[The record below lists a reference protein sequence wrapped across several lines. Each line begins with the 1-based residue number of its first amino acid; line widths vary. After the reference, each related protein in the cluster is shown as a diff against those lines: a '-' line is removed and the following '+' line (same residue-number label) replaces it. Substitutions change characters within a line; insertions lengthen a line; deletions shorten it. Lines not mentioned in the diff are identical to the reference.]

1 MIFSA
6 RYFCCILVILSI
18 QNSMFAQGISAKDK
32 LQLDSI
38 DKVASRAFSLC
49 QKSKYGEA
57 VKMAKEVLE
66 YAKSKNN
73 DSLKGRAYSILGWSY
88 PMLGEHAKG
97 LNYLL
102 MTKDIYVKLKDTTRL
117 IFADNDL
124 GIYYRD
130 LDSMRVSNTYF
141 EKAMHLAK
149 NYKNNAMRLYPAYNL
164 GLNFL
169 EFEKD
174 NERAVEY
181 LELAASLVKTSKCA
195 KNNRIV
201 ADIYEALGYVYYKLK
216 RKGDSKAYYEK
227 CLEYSKKHGYLEVI
241 SMVYW
246 SKSELYK
253 EEGEYEKANE
263 MLYKYMDVNDSII
276 KVTNYEKV
284 KEVEAEYFIKE
295 NKSKLEFIKNEKKMQ
310 EVAIKKSKGYNF
322 ILIAL
327 SLVLF
332 LNMCWIFK
340 KNKALRSARDKAESL
355 SRVKSEFYSEI
366 SHELR
371 TPLYAVIELSS
382 LLLRENISVKHKEY
396 LESLKFSGN
405 HLMSL
410 INNVLQLNKVESG
423 TMKVQRLEFDLK
435 NLISNIIDS
444 LEYALRD
451 SNNSISLKYG
461 DNIPKLLVGDSLK
474 LSQVLINLISNAIKF
489 TNDGHIDVVINQV
502 DETESVSKIYFK
514 VSDDGLGIP
523 MEKKE
528 QVFEDF
534 YQENH
539 KNTTSY
545 KGTGLGLSIV
555 KRILTAMDSSI
566 HMVSKEN
573 EGATLFFE
581 LAFEKSTKSNLPV
594 TVYQN
599 QLEQIKDCHILI
611 VDDNKINQL
620 VTRKILDQLG
630 IKSKTVDSGL
640 KAINMVQEEDFDCIL
655 MDLHMPE
662 LDGYETTK
670 LIRSFNQNIAIVALT
685 AATSEEVESKI
696 HFYDINGYVLKPFM
710 IDEFVETLN
719 KAIHRSEGHLF

>member
-1 MIFSA
+1 M
-6 RYFCCILVILSI
+6 RYFYCLLAIFCMQDTIFG
-18 QNSMFAQGISAKDK
+18 QTHSAKEK

-38 DKVASRAFSLC
+38 AKVVDRSFSLC

-66 YAKSKNN
+66 YANLKEN
-73 DSLKGRAYSILGWSY
+73 DSLKAKAYSILGWSY
-88 PMLGEHAKG
+88 PMLGEPDKG
-97 LNYLL
+97 LGYLL
-102 MTKDIYVKLKDTTRL
+102 KTKDIYVKLKDTIGL
-117 IFADNDL
+117 IFSDNDL
-124 GIYYRD
+124 GIHYRD
-130 LDSMRVSNTYF
+130 LDSMKVSNAYF
-141 EKAMHLAK
+141 EKAMNRAK
-149 NYKNNAMRLYPAYNL
+149 NYKNNEMVLYPAYNL
-164 GLNFL
+164 GTNIL

-174 NERAVEY
+174 YEQAVEY
-181 LELAASLVKTSKCA
+181 LELAASLVLTSKCA
-195 KNNRIV
+195 KDKRIV
-201 ADIYEALGYVYYKLK
+201 ADIYEGLGFVCYKL
-216 RKGDSKAYYEK
+216 RRYEDSKAYYDK
-227 CLEYSKKHGYLEVI
+227 CLEYSKKHGFLEVI
-241 SMVYW
+241 SMIYW

-253 EEGEYEKANE
+253 EEGEYEKSNE
-263 MLYKYMDVNDSII
+263 MLYRYIDVNDSII
-276 KVTNYEKV
+276 KVINYEKV
-284 KEVEAEYFIKE
+284 KAVEAEYFIKE
-295 NKSKLEFIKNEKKMQ
+295 NKSKLEFIENEKEMQ
-310 EVAIKKSKGYNF
+310 EVAIKKSKTYNF
-322 ILIAL
+322 ILITL
-327 SLVLF
+327 SLILF

-340 KNKALRSARDKAESL
+340 KNKALRLARDKAESL
-355 SRVKSEFYSEI
+355 SRIKSEFYSEI

-435 NLISNIIDS
+435 NLISNIVDS

-502 DETESVSKIYFK
+502 EERENMSKIYFK
-514 VSDDGLGIP
+514 VSDNGLGIP
-523 MEKKE
+523 MDKKA

-534 YQENH
+534 YQEDL
-539 KNTTSY
+539 KSTTSY

-566 HMVSKEN
+566 HMISKEN
-573 EGATLFFE
+573 EGATFFFE
-581 LAFEKSTKSNLPV
+581 LAFEKSTKPNLPISE
-594 TVYQN
+594 YQN
-599 QLEQIKDCHILI
+599 QLEQMKGCRILI

-620 VTRKILDQLG
+620 VTRKILDQLE
-630 IKSKTVDSGL
+630 IESKTVDSGI
-640 KAINMVQEEDFDCIL
+640 KAIDMVQEEKFDCIL

-662 LDGYETTK
+662 LDGYETTR
-670 LIRSFNQNIAIVALT
+670 LIRGFNEDIAIVALT

-696 HFYDINGYVLKPFM
+696 DNYDINGYVLKPFM
-710 IDEFVETLN
+710 IDEFVESLY
-719 KAIHRSEGHLF
+719 KAIHS